1 MDPKLRTTYEKAAPA
16 ARKRLVAT
24 VLRDHEAFVRSMVAK
39 FIRGHGSD
47 AAAVRDDLHQA
58 GRLGLIR
65 AFEGWAPER
74 AAFLTFA
81 YWKILHELQCAL
93 RDSRG
98 IAIPRRS
105 MISARLQ
112 QLRDDIRVREGREA
126 TAEDL
131 GLSEACFKRWQQA
144 RVVFYAASTDQ
155 EWSAIAAL
163 AGDTSTADVAAAL
176 AETPDE
182 DADPLRPH
190 DDRFLTPKD
199 EDPEDYPQKQRT
211 ALAEYRRGL
220 TPADRKLLDRR
231 DPEAIARARGA
242 LCR

>member
-1 MDPKLRTTYEKAAPA
+1 MGPEIRAAYEKATPT
-16 ARKRLVAT
+16 ARKRLMAT

-58 GRLGLIR
+58 GRIGLIR
-65 AFEGWAPER
+65 AFEGWVPAR
-74 AAFLTFA
+74 ATFMTFA

-112 QLRDDIRVREGREA
+112 QLRDDIQVREGREA

-163 AGDTSTADVAAAL
+163 AGDTPMIDVAP
-176 AETPDE
+176 EIPDE
-182 DADPLRPH
+182 DADPRRSH

-199 EDPEDYPQKQRT
+199 ADPDDYPQRL

-220 TPADRKLLDRR
+220 SPADRKLLDRR
-231 DPEAIARARGA
+231 DPEAIAKARGA